1 MSEVAKRIEWIDTAK
16 GIGILMVM
24 LGHNYLDWKFVFWCY
39 SCHMALFFFLSG
51 CTFKYYADFK
61 SFFKKKVQGLLV
73 PYWFFSILISIYN
86 WVSAVTHNNSFGV
99 FDALL
104 SYLLQIRYT
113 HLWFLPCLFL
123 AELGTW
129 IVHKYICIYVD
140 SKKNIWLLTAGVQI
154 VLFFAYRAL
163 IEIDLPWNADLAV
176 LGMSF
181 MSLGLWYQAKA
192 DPLISNKQLRLPII
206 ITAVIVHVG
215 ISWLAFIATESV
227 DWYSNRF
234 GNPVFFV
241 VGACAGIFATILI
254 SKRFSLHKLAYLGA
268 NSIVWYG
275 LHRIIIDAT
284 FILYSKLDI
293 TIIRGSLL
301 SLILALISVAVATVL
316 LIPVNAILTKYF
328 PFLIGKR
335 KIRVNND

>member
-1 MSEVAKRIEWIDTAK
+1 MSEVTKRIEWIDTAK

-61 SFFKKKVQGLLV
+61 SFLKKKVQGLLV
-73 PYWFFSILISIYN
+73 PYWFFAVLISIYN
-86 WVSAVTHNNSFGV
+86 WISAVTHNNSFGIS
-99 FDALL
+99 DALL
-104 SYLLQIRYT
+104 SYLSQIRYT

-123 AELGTW
+123 AEIGTW
-129 IVHKYICIYVD
+129 IVHIYIYN
-140 SKKNIWLLTAGVQI
+140 KKNIWLLTAGVQI
-154 VLFFAYRAL
+154 ILFFAYRAL
-163 IEIDLPWNADLAV
+163 IGIDLPWNADLAV

-192 DPLISNKQLRLPII
+192 DSFISNKQLRLPII
-206 ITAVIVHVG
+206 ITAIVFHVG
-215 ISWLAFIATESV
+215 ISWFAFITTESV

-234 GNPVFFV
+234 GNPVFFII
-241 VGACAGIFATILI
+241 GACTGIFATILI

-284 FILYSKLDI
+284 FIIYNKLNI

-316 LIPVNAILTKYF
+316 LIPVNVILTKYF

>member
-1 MSEVAKRIEWIDTAK
+1 MSEVTKRIEWIDTAK

-61 SFFKKKVQGLLV
+61 SFLKKKVQGLLV
-73 PYWFFSILISIYN
+73 PYWFFAILISIYN
-86 WVSAVTHNNSFGV
+86 WISAVTHNNSFGI

-104 SYLLQIRYT
+104 SYLSQIRYT

-123 AELGTW
+123 AEIGTW
-129 IVHKYICIYVD
+129 IVHKYIYIYLQQE
-140 SKKNIWLLTAGVQI
+140 NIWLLTAEVQNI
-154 VLFFAYRAL
+154 IFFAYRSL
-163 IEIDLPWNADLAV
+163 IGIDLPWNADLAV

-181 MSLGLWYQAKA
+181 ISLGLWYQAKA
-192 DPLISNKQLRLPII
+192 DPFISNKQLRLSII
-206 ITAVIVHVG
+206 ITAVIFHVG
-215 ISWLAFIATESV
+215 VSWLVFITTESV

-254 SKRFSLHKLAYLGA
+254 SRRFSLHKLAYLGA

-284 FILYSKLDI
+284 FILYNKLDI

-301 SLILALISVAVATVL
+301 SLILALISVTVATVL
-316 LIPVNAILTKYF
+316 LIPVYAVLTKNF

>member
-1 MSEVAKRIEWIDTAK
+1 M
-16 GIGILMVM
+16 
-24 LGHNYLDWKFVFWCY
+24 
-39 SCHMALFFFLSG
+39 
-51 CTFKYYADFK
+51 
-61 SFFKKKVQGLLV
+61 Q
-73 PYWFFSILISIYN
+73 
-86 WVSAVTHNNSFGV
+86 
-99 FDALL
+99 
-104 SYLLQIRYT
+104 
-113 HLWFLPCLFL
+113 
-123 AELGTW
+123 
-129 IVHKYICIYVD
+129 
-140 SKKNIWLLTAGVQI
+140 NII
-154 VLFFAYRAL
+154 FFAYRSL
-163 IEIDLPWNADLAV
+163 IGIDLPWNADLAV

-192 DPLISNKQLRLPII
+192 DPFISNKQLRLSII
-206 ITAVIVHVG
+206 ITAVIFHVG
-215 ISWLAFIATESV
+215 

-254 SKRFSLHKLAYLGA
+254 SRRFSLHKLAYLGA

-284 FILYSKLDI
+284 FILYNKLDI

-301 SLILALISVAVATVL
+301 SLILALISVIVATVL
-316 LIPVNAILTKYF
+316 LIPVNAVLTKYF

>member
-1 MSEVAKRIEWIDTAK
+1 M
-16 GIGILMVM
+16 
-24 LGHNYLDWKFVFWCY
+24 
-39 SCHMALFFFLSG
+39 
-51 CTFKYYADFK
+51 
-61 SFFKKKVQGLLV
+61 
-73 PYWFFSILISIYN
+73 
-86 WVSAVTHNNSFGV
+86 
-99 FDALL
+99 
-104 SYLLQIRYT
+104 
-113 HLWFLPCLFL
+113 
-123 AELGTW
+123 
-129 IVHKYICIYVD
+129 
-140 SKKNIWLLTAGVQI
+140 
-154 VLFFAYRAL
+154 

-192 DPLISNKQLRLPII
+192 DPFISNKQLRLPII

-215 ISWLAFIATESV
+215 ISWFAFAATESV
-227 DWYSNRF
+227 DWYSDRF

-254 SKRFSLHKLAYLGA
+254 SKRFSLHKLVYLGA

-284 FILYSKLDI
+284 FILYSKMDI
-293 TIIRGSLL
+293 TIIRGSLQ

>member
-1 MSEVAKRIEWIDTAK
+1 MSEVTKRIEWIDTAK

-61 SFFKKKVQGLLV
+61 SFFKKKVQGLLA
-73 PYWFFSILISIYN
+73 PYWFFAILISIYN
-86 WVSAVTHNNSFGV
+86 WVSAVTHNNSFGI

-129 IVHKYICIYVD
+129 IVHKYIYIYIY

-154 VLFFAYRAL
+154 ILFFAYRAL

-192 DPLISNKQLRLPII
+192 DPFISNKQLRLPII
-206 ITAVIVHVG
+206 IIAVIVHVG

-293 TIIRGSLL
+293 TIIRGSLQ

>member
-1 MSEVAKRIEWIDTAK
+1 MNGIAKRVTWIDTAK

-51 CTFKYYADFK
+51 CTFKYYTDFK
-61 SFFKKKVQGLLV
+61 FFLKKKVQGLLV
-73 PYWFFSILISIYN
+73 PYWFFAVLISIYN
-86 WVSAVTHNNSFGV
+86 WISAVTHNNSFGIS
-99 FDALL
+99 DALL
-104 SYLLQIRYT
+104 SYLSQIRYT

-123 AELGTW
+123 AEIGTW
-129 IVHKYICIYVD
+129 IVHKYIYIYLQQE
-140 SKKNIWLLTAGVQI
+140 NIWLLTAGVQNI
-154 VLFFAYRAL
+154 IFFAYRSL
-163 IEIDLPWNADLAV
+163 IGIDLPWNADLAV

-192 DPLISNKQLRLPII
+192 DPFISNKQLRLSII
-206 ITAVIVHVG
+206 ITAVIFHVG
-215 ISWLAFIATESV
+215 VSWLVFITTESV

-234 GNPVFFV
+234 GNPVFFTI
-241 VGACAGIFATILI
+241 GACTGIFATILI
-254 SKRFSLHKLAYLGA
+254 SKRFHFHELSYLGA

-284 FILYSKLDI
+284 FILYNKVNI

-301 SLILALISVAVATVL
+301 SLMLALISVVVATVL

-335 KIRVNND
+335 KIRGNND